1 MQKLAGTIAMTAAL
15 VAIIVSLM
23 QDCGIL
29 VGLKRAFLSYFVFY
43 VVSAVLVMVFKAGIE
58 QEWIKAEQLRKELDK
73 RKREKEMDATL

>member
-1 MQKLAGTIAMTAAL
+1 MQKLSGTTAMTAAL
-15 VAIIVSLM
+15 IAIIVSLM

-58 QEWIKAEQLRKELDK
+58 QEWIKTDLRRKELEK
-73 RKREKEMDATL
+73 RKREKEMEAML